1 VRRLEAPRTA
11 AETATFSA
19 VWDGCDE
26 VGKAVSSGVYLARI
40 QAGTHQM
47 LHKMVMMK

>member
-1 VRRLEAPRTA
+1 
-11 AETATFSA
+11 
-19 VWDGCDE
+19 